1 MADLVTVRIHEF
13 LEKSSDFK
21 PDDELLIWDSDIDK
35 TRKAKLSNIRSF
47 ILSDGGSTIVPTQSG
62 ATVLYVVGAADA
74 GGKVAS
80 IPSLAGQFF
89 SLRRGGQPMIP
100 EIDPEAGPDDPGY
113 GEFAILVG
121 GGFKLKG
128 ADDELYLKER
138 FELTLASA
146 SGGSTG
152 TGSGSGSSP
161 FIKGVK
167 QITTNFTLTSDHLY
181 LLIQIRLGNT
191 AAALT
196 LPNVASV
203 PGAVIPVEALI
214 NNNTSCKI
222 LTQGGQYIYFR
233 NTSINNASTVGL
245 YILPGEQLWFY
256 AGEDGW
262 YVINPQ
268 GNWGQIGRPFAAFEI
283 GLNEISPIGQTVP
296 RTGLYARLWEFA
308 NSLPYSLV
316 DDAVWQ
322 TASVDLGGGKIV
334 SRPYR
339 GCFSRGTAPDNFR
352 LPDFSEMTIK
362 GLAAGADPLRYFN
375 HPGGFQK
382 DMVGAFTATITGEG
396 AGVAGGNGGATNVVG
411 LNSTV
416 AGQGNPAVPVANLS
430 VDTGNTKTTI
440 ENLGMFWVLKY

>member
-1 MADLVTVRIHEF
+1 MADLVTVRIHDF
-13 LEKSSDFK
+13 LEKSEDFK
-21 PDDELLIWDSDIDK
+21 PDDEILIWDSDIDK

-80 IPSLAGQFF
+80 IPSLAGEFF

-100 EIDPEAGPDDPGY
+100 ETDPEAGPDDPGY

-128 ADDELYLKER
+128 EGDELNLKER

-152 TGSGSGSSP
+152 TGGGSGSSP
-161 FIKGVK
+161 FIKGIK
-167 QITTNFTLTSDHLY
+167 QITTNFTLTTDHLN
-181 LLIQIRLGNT
+181 LLIQIRLGAA

-196 LPNVASV
+196 LPDVTSV
-203 PGAVIPVEALI
+203 PANTIIPVEALI
-214 NNNTSCKI
+214 NNTTSCKI

-233 NTSINNASTVGL
+233 NTSINNASAIGL

-262 YVINPQ
+262 YVLNPQ
-268 GNWGQIGRPFAAFEI
+268 GNWGKIGRPYPSFEI
-283 GLNEISPIGQTVP
+283 GLNEILPTGQLVL
-296 RTGLYARLWEFA
+296 RAGLYARLWEMA
-308 NSLPYSLV
+308 NALPYSLV

-322 TASVDLGGGKIV
+322 TASVTVNGV
-334 SRPYR
+334 VTPFPYR
-339 GCFSRGTAPDNFR
+339 GCFSRGTAADNFR
-352 LPDFSEMTIK
+352 LPDFSGMTIK
-362 GLAAGADPLRYFN
+362 GLANGADPLRYFN

-382 DMVGAFTATITGEG
+382 DMVGAFNATITGKG
-396 AGVAGGNGGATNVVG
+396 AGLAGGNGGATNVVG

-416 AGQGNPAVPVANLS
+416 AGQENPSVPVANVS